1 LEEGIRQ
8 LWLKTNVY
16 APITPNLSTSPTKPI
31 AVDDVD
37 VKLIVDEETRGI
49 STERWIGYTGKEA
62 ETKGR
67 WSVVDW
73 TNAQAL

>member
-1 LEEGIRQ
+1 MGLVG
-8 LWLKTNVY
+8 
-16 APITPNLSTSPTKPI
+16 
-31 AVDDVD
+31 DDVSLD
-37 VKLIVDEETRGI
+37 L

>member
-1 LEEGIRQ
+1 MEEGIRQ

-16 APITPNLSTSPTKPI
+16 APITPNLSTSRTKPI

-73 TNAQAL
+73 TNSQAI